1 MTEKLEYKIEIRIS
15 LRKLKILEV
24 IMKIVELNQEE
35 MIKIDGGM
43 YDNKKKRK
51 IKFNPIRIIERLF
64 GRSRVRA
71 RKKTSM
77 PDVNGGSW

>member
-1 MTEKLEYKIEIRIS
+1 
-15 LRKLKILEV
+15 
-24 IMKIVELNQEE
+24 MKIVELNQEE